1 MVSVA
6 QTLPDLV
13 SALRRAGWGPIAAP
27 EYRPARAILDA
38 LSSNSR
44 WAGMDRAGTVV
55 ITAAQLADAAGYSLR
70 HLRRW
75 MPILED
81 IGLIEW
87 HRGGVVE
94 GRPRPGLLKVVK
106 RVICQWIKDSRPAN
120 DARIERRRRET
131 LARLKNLRMRRIP
144 PFRRKVEVHADTA
157 SPLPPYQ
164 GRRGAPRSAP
174 SARNSST
181 PPRKDNPPM
190 STMTLDLLKMQT
202 LPPDDFMP
210 LVCGHGNS
218 APRFC
223 NRCRYK
229 GWTKK
234 QEADAL
240 QQEEAARKRA
250 EQRRKDEA
258 DEEAKGAAFAA
269 YMRATYPNA
278 RRSEWWTFLSVDPR
292 AKELANA

>member
-1 MVSVA
+1 MVSPA
-6 QTLPDLV
+6 QPLPDLV
-13 SALRRAGWGPIAAP
+13 SALRRAGWGPIAGS

-38 LSSNSR
+38 LSSNAR
-44 WAGMDRAGTVV
+44 WAGMDRASTVV
-55 ITAAQLADAAGYSLR
+55 VTAAQLADAAGYSVR

-106 RVICQWIKDSRPAN
+106 RVICQWIKDARPVN

-131 LARLKNLRMRRIP
+131 LARLKSLRMRRIP
-144 PFRRKVEVHADTA
+144 PFRRKTEVHADTA
-157 SPLPPYQ
+157 SSLPPYQ

-181 PPRKDNPPM
+181 PPRKDNTM

-202 LPPDDFMP
+202 LPPDEFMP
-210 LVCGHGNS
+210 LVCGHGTS

-223 NRCRYK
+223 NRCRYE

-234 QEADAL
+234 QANDRAH
-240 QQEEAARKRA
+240 QEEAARKRA
-250 EQRRKDEA
+250 EQRKKEQDDEA
-258 DEEAKGAAFAA
+258 AKGHAFVT
-269 YMRATYPNA
+269 YMLTTYPGR
-278 RRSEWWTFLSVDPR
+278 RRSEWPAIITTDPR